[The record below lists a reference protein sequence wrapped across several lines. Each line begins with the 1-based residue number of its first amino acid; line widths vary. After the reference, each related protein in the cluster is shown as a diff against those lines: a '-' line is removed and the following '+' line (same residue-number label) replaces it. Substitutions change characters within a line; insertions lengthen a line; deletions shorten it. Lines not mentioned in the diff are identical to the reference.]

1 MITTMKRFPIWLLI
15 AGMTFPFNGY
25 AQVSSVQN
33 LNLKQC
39 IELAIQNNLQVKQ
52 SEVQMQASGV
62 QFKQAKDNLLPQ
74 INASA
79 SQGINYGRSINNFN
93 NTYVDQQN
101 NSGNYG
107 INANLLLFGGLQ
119 LQNAI
124 RQNALNFDASKMDW
138 QQQKDNITLNVILQ
152 YLLVLSNKDQ
162 LDIARQQAT
171 VDSIQVERLEIQN
184 SAGAIAPA
192 TLYDLKGQYASDQVN
207 VVNAINNLESSKVNL
222 FALLNVPYQK
232 DAIYEAVPLDAN
244 TFQYGGNPDSIF
256 QSALQTIPLIKAADL
271 RVRSFEKAIAVARGK
286 LFPTLS
292 FYGNINSNYTNIAT
306 TGIPG
311 TDFKTPTGQFVEIGA
326 ASYDVQAYSIQQQKI
341 GFGDQ
346 FKNNRYESIGL
357 QLNIPILNYLSTR
370 NNIKL
375 AKINL
380 QNAKVVANASRNQ
393 LQQQVEQAWQNMHAA
408 YGQYKGYLDQVNAY
422 GESFRTAEIRF
433 NNGVITSAEYVIAK
447 NNYDRANTNLSAS
460 KYNFIFRTKILDYY
474 QGRLTR

>member
-1 MITTMKRFPIWLLI
+1 MKRFPIWILI
-15 AGMTFPFNGY
+15 AGMAFPFNGY
-25 AQVSSVQN
+25 VQVGSVQN

-52 SEVQMQASGV
+52 SEVQMQTSGV
-62 QFKQAKDNLLPQ
+62 QLKQAKDNLLPQ

-124 RQNALNFDASKMDW
+124 RQNALNFDASKLDW

-232 DAIYEAVPLDAN
+232 DASYEAVPLDAN

>member
-1 MITTMKRFPIWLLI
+1 MKRFPIWILI
-15 AGMTFPFNGY
+15 AGMAFPFNGY
-25 AQVSSVQN
+25 AQVGSVQN

-52 SEVQMQASGV
+52 SEVQMQTSGV
-62 QFKQAKDNLLPQ
+62 QLKQAKDNLLPQ

-124 RQNALNFDASKMDW
+124 RQNALNFDASKLDW

-232 DAIYEAVPLDAN
+232 DASYEAVPLDAN

>member
-192 TLYDLKGQYASDQVN
+192 TLYDLKGQYASDQMN

-256 QSALQTIPLIKAADL
+256 QSALQ
-271 RVRSFEKAIAVARGK
+271 
-286 LFPTLS
+286 
-292 FYGNINSNYTNIAT
+292 
-306 TGIPG
+306 
-311 TDFKTPTGQFVEIGA
+311 
-326 ASYDVQAYSIQQQKI
+326 
-341 GFGDQ
+341 
-346 FKNNRYESIGL
+346 
-357 QLNIPILNYLSTR
+357 
-370 NNIKL
+370 
-375 AKINL
+375 
-380 QNAKVVANASRNQ
+380 
-393 LQQQVEQAWQNMHAA
+393 
-408 YGQYKGYLDQVNAY
+408 
-422 GESFRTAEIRF
+422 
-433 NNGVITSAEYVIAK
+433 
-447 NNYDRANTNLSAS
+447 
-460 KYNFIFRTKILDYY
+460 
-474 QGRLTR
+474 